1 MSPSRELLERCSDET
16 GYAISPLEKVTRL
29 GEFASN
35 IGRHPLLGRVLAL
48 KGGTALNLCF
58 GPPTRLSVD
67 LDYNYLGQL
76 ERGKMIKE
84 RPNVEEALAGLAA
97 RMQYQIQWSADAFA
111 GRKLYLQYRSALGV
125 PDRIE
130 VDVNYLFR
138 LPLAGTVTKELWQP
152 SDMDRPTVTLVSLEE
167 IIVGKLLAFFDR
179 CAPRD
184 LWDLANLHESAQS
197 VAGSASF
204 RARFLA
210 MSAILDH
217 AVNTYGPDRIGRM
230 VTERAMA
237 EQLVPMLIAGE
248 APNRPALIE
257 AAWGFA
263 ARFVTLAANEEAYL
277 AAIGRGELALEH
289 LFPSAPPEAARLA
302 HHPALLWKIT
312 NVREHLKRSV

>member
-1 MSPSRELLERCSDET
+1 MSPSRELLQRYSDET
-16 GYAISPLEKVTRL
+16 GYAISPLEKVARL
-29 GEFASN
+29 GEFAAN
-35 IGRHPLLGRVLAL
+35 MGRHPLLGRVLAL

-76 ERGKMIKE
+76 ERGKMLEE
-84 RPNVEEALAGLAA
+84 RSNVEEALAGLAA
-97 RMQYQIQWSADAFA
+97 RMRYQIQWSADAFA

-152 SDMDRPTVTLVSLEE
+152 GDMDRPTIPLVSLDE
-167 IIVGKLLAFFDR
+167 ILVGKLLAFFDR

-184 LWDLANLHESAQS
+184 LWDLAHLPKPARS
-197 VAGSASF
+197 VGSSSSF
-204 RARFLA
+204 RALFLA

-217 AVNTYGPDRIGRM
+217 QVNTYGPDRIGRM

-248 APNRPALIE
+248 APDRTVLIE

-263 ARFVTLAANEEAYL
+263 ARFVTLAPNEEAYV
-277 AAIGRGELALEH
+277 AAVGRGELALEH
-289 LFPSAPPEAARLA
+289 LFPSAPQEAARLA
-302 HHPALLWKIT
+302 QHPALLWKIA

>member
-1 MSPSRELLERCSDET
+1 LLQRYSDET

-29 GEFASN
+29 GEFAAN

-67 LDYNYLGQL
+67 LDYNYIGQL
-76 ERGKMIKE
+76 ERARMIE
-84 RPNVEEALAGLAA
+84 DRPNVEEALAGLAA

-125 PDRIE
+125 PERIE

-138 LPLAGTVTKELWQP
+138 LPLAGTVTKDLWQP
-152 SDMDRPTVTLVSLEE
+152 GDMDRPTVTLVSLEE
-167 IIVGKLLAFFDR
+167 ILAGMLLAFFDR

-184 LWDLANLHESAQS
+184 LWDLAHLPEAAQP
-197 VAGSASF
+197 VANSSSF
-204 RARFLA
+204 RAHFLA
-210 MSAILDH
+210 MSVILDH
-217 AVNTYGPDRIGRM
+217 PVNTYGSDRAERG

-237 EQLVPMLIAGE
+237 DQLVPMLIAGE
-248 APNRPALIE
+248 APNRTALIV

-263 ARFVTLAANEEAYL
+263 ARFVALAPNEEAYV
-277 AAIGRGELALEH
+277 AAVGAGELALEH
-289 LFPSAPPEAARLA
+289 LYPSTPQEVARLA
-302 HHPALLWKIT
+302 QHPALLWKIT
-312 NVREHLKRSV
+312 NVREHLNRRG